1 MGQVFR
7 LDYQPMKADK
17 AEGLNPRLVGQVFR
31 QEKKMNK
38 LMEYSLNPRLV
49 GQVFR
54 PTQPQHPISFLRLNP
69 RLVGQVF
76 RLGLV
81 VYK

>member
-1 MGQVFR
+1 
-7 LDYQPMKADK
+7 MKADK

-54 PTQPQHPISFLRLNP
+54 LNTIQKQTSLFRLNP

-76 RLGLV
+76 RPQTRGQSNPGCVLIPD
-81 VYK
+81 